1 MSKDFIELTKENMAL
16 YHKLMKE
23 TNLDP
28 SKITTKEAV
37 KKDTGELVFATPED
51 IATGKF
57 APKDSSTQQRDVPA
71 SWVMAANILKYNPD
85 TMLPTIYNKTTKL
98 QEKVPWKTPGMNKD
112 TVPEILDYYLKD
124 MNRMRNAQPEHRELL
139 NYWSVLITQMNSLFA
154 PSKEIISPFLQGM
167 KDDDFKYVD

>member
-1 MSKDFIELTKENMAL
+1 
-16 YHKLMKE
+16 
-23 TNLDP
+23 
-28 SKITTKEAV
+28 
-37 KKDTGELVFATPED
+37 
-51 IATGKF
+51 
-57 APKDSSTQQRDVPA
+57 
-71 SWVMAANILKYNPD
+71 
-85 TMLPTIYNKTTKL
+85 
-98 QEKVPWKTPGMNKD
+98 MNKD